1 MLVLTRR
8 EGESIIINN
17 EIKVTILKVRG
28 KQVKIG
34 TEAPNGM
41 SINRLEIKKA
51 SEENEEGTTGQ

>member
-34 TEAPNGM
+34 TQAPSGM
-41 SINRLEIKKA
+41 SINRLEIKA
-51 SEENEEGTTGQ
+51 APEEDATSK